1 MDQLISHKF
10 SLIADGG
17 LHMFL
22 NIKLIAVDSIL
33 PFGYVIKVHY
43 QVIMMFFI
51 ACLMGITLTYML
63 IYLYFKS
70 KREKKHGKWL
80 LISDLL
86 IRKAVFYDDDGDDET
101 EDGTTIPV
109 TDRAKKLMRNKHF
122 RELLTKEIM
131 SAKRSLSGTSA
142 DNLKHLYQQ
151 LKLNKYALISL
162 KSRYWHIK
170 AKAIQELT
178 VMGMN
183 EFATE
188 LYPYT
193 NNQNELVRME
203 AQTALVQF
211 HGFEGLRFLDIVTYP
226 ISDWQQIK
234 LLQQLSLVPPSNIS
248 IDAWLKSTNNS
259 VVVFALKLARNYH
272 RFELHDN
279 IVLCLDHEDPEVR
292 LHAIHCL
299 CEIYTDETSDQL
311 ISRFLN
317 ECFKNQLT
325 MVKAFQNI
333 GSEKDIMFLSS
344 LLNNDND
351 EMKLCAARALAHS
364 GPSGLTSLEDQAKT
378 GGYPLNEMVSQIK
391 GELKA

>member
-10 SLIADGG
+10 LLMADGD

-22 NIKLIAVDSIL
+22 NIKLIAVNSIL

-51 ACLMGITLTYML
+51 ACLMGVTLTYML
-63 IYLYFKS
+63 FYLYFKS
-70 KREKKHGKWL
+70 KREKKHDKWL

-86 IRKAVFYDDDGDDET
+86 IRKAVFYDEDDET
-101 EDGTTIPV
+101 EDDDATIPV
-109 TDRAKKLMRNKHF
+109 TARATKLMRNRYF

-131 SAKRSLSGTSA
+131 SAKRSISGASA

-151 LKLNKYALISL
+151 LKLDKYALISL

-170 AKAIQELT
+170 GKAIQELT
-178 VMGMN
+178 VMEMD

-279 IVLCLDHEDPEVR
+279 IVSCLDHEDPEVR

-311 ISRFLN
+311 VSRFLN

-333 GSEKDIMFLSS
+333 GSEKDILFLSS

-364 GPSGLTSLEDQAKT
+364 GSGGLISLEDQAKT
-378 GGYPLNEMVSQIK
+378 GGYPLNEMVLQIK

>member
-1 MDQLISHKF
+1 MT
-10 SLIADGG
+10 DGN
-17 LHMFL
+17 LPTLL
-22 NIKLIAVDSIL
+22 NIRLLASDAVL

-43 QVIMMFFI
+43 QVIVMFFI
-51 ACLMGITLTYML
+51 ACLMGVTLTYML

-70 KREKKHGKWL
+70 KREKKHDKWL

-86 IRKAVFYDDDGDDET
+86 IRKAVFYDDDET
-101 EDGTTIPV
+101 EDATTIPV
-109 TDRAKKLMRNKHF
+109 TDRATKLMRNRYF

-131 SAKRSLSGTSA
+131 SAKRSISGTSA

-151 LKLNKYALISL
+151 LKLDKYALKNL

-178 VMGMN
+178 VMEMD

-188 LYPYT
+188 LYSYT

-234 LLQQLSLVPPSNIS
+234 LLQQLSLVPPSDIS
-248 IDAWLKSTNNS
+248 IDAWLKSANNS

-272 RFELHDN
+272 RFELHDT
-279 IVLCLDHEDPEVR
+279 IVSCLDHEDPEVR

-317 ECFKNQLT
+317 ECFKNQLV

-333 GSEKDIMFLSS
+333 GSEKDILFLSS
-344 LLNNDND
+344 LLDDDND

-364 GPSGLTSLEDQAKT
+364 GKSGLISLEDQAKT
-378 GGYPLNEMVSQIK
+378 GGYPLTEMVLQIK
-391 GELKA
+391 GELTA

>member
-1 MDQLISHKF
+1 MT
-10 SLIADGG
+10 DGN
-17 LHMFL
+17 LPMLL
-22 NIKLIAVDSIL
+22 NIKLLASNAVL

-43 QVIMMFFI
+43 QVIVMFFI
-51 ACLMGITLTYML
+51 ACLMCVTLTYML

-70 KREKKHGKWL
+70 KREKKHDKWL

-86 IRKAVFYDDDGDDET
+86 IRKAVFYDEDET
-101 EDGTTIPV
+101 EDATTIPV
-109 TDRAKKLMRNKHF
+109 TARATKLMRNRHF

-131 SAKRSLSGTSA
+131 SAKRSISGVSA
-142 DNLKHLYQQ
+142 DHLKHLYQQ
-151 LKLNKYALISL
+151 LKLDKYALKNL

-178 VMGMN
+178 VMEMD

-188 LYPYT
+188 LYSYT

-248 IDAWLKSTNNS
+248 IDTWLKSANNS

-333 GSEKDIMFLSS
+333 GSEKDILFLSS
-344 LLNNDND
+344 LLDNDND

-364 GPSGLTSLEDQAKT
+364 GSIGLTSLEDQAKT
-378 GGYPLNEMVSQIK
+378 SGYPLNEMVLQIK
-391 GELKA
+391 GELTA